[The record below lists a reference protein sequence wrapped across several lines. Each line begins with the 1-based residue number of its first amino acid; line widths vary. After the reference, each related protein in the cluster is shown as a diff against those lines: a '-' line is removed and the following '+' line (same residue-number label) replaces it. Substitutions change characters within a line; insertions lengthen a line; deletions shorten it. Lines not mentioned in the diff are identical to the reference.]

1 MTKSID
7 IEDIKHLRATISDNI
22 ILTPVIRFKALER
35 LFSKNTKIYTKLE
48 FLQKTGT
55 FKIRGAL
62 TSLIKLD
69 STQKKYGVCA
79 VSAGN
84 HAIAVAQASKILGID
99 SKVVMPHKSNKFRVL
114 CCKNLG
120 AEVVFAKDS
129 EHAFEL
135 VNEISQKENRKLIH
149 PFEGQDIIDGTA
161 TLGYEILTQ
170 IKNFDSVVIPIG
182 GGGLCAGVSAVIK
195 SYKPSIS
202 TIGVEPEGAPS
213 ISMSIK
219 CNHTI
224 KLKKTNTIADS
235 LAAPF
240 SLPLSFQYCRDNLDD
255 CLSVSEDQI
264 KDAMTFLYNEMKI
277 ASEPACAVSTAAMI
291 NPLRRKL
298 EGKTTVIIMCG
309 SNIDWKS
316 YSNLLQ

>member
-7 IEDIKHLRATISDNI
+7 IENIKHLRAVISDNI

-84 HAIAVAQASKILGID
+84 HAIAVAQASKLLGID
-99 SKVVMPHKSNKFRVL
+99 SKVVMPRKSNKFRVF

-120 AEVVFAKDS
+120 AEVIFASNS
-129 EHAFEL
+129 EHAFDL

-149 PFEGQDIIDGTA
+149 PFEGQDIINGTA

-170 IKNFDSVVIPIG
+170 IENFDSVVIPIG
-182 GGGLCAGVSAVIK
+182 GGGLCAGVSSVIK
-195 SYKPSIS
+195 SYEPSIS
-202 TIGVEPEGAPS
+202 TIGVEPEGAQS
-213 ISMSIK
+213 MSMSIK
-219 CNHTI
+219 GNHTI

-240 SLPLSFQYCRDNLDD
+240 SLPLSFHYCRDNLDN
-255 CLSVSEDQI
+255 CVSVSEDQI
-264 KDAMTFLYNEMKI
+264 KDAMRFLYNEMKI
-277 ASEPACAVSTAAMI
+277 ASEPACAVSTAAMMY
-291 NPLRRKL
+291 PLRKKL

-316 YSNLLQ
+316 YFNLLQ

>member
-7 IEDIKHLRATISDNI
+7 IENIKHLRATISENI

-55 FKIRGAL
+55 FKIRGAI

-195 SYKPSIS
+195 SYKPSIY
-202 TIGVEPEGAPS
+202 TIGVEPEGAQS

-219 CNHTI
+219 NNHTV

-240 SLPLSFQYCRDNLDD
+240 SLPLSFRYCRDNLDA
-255 CLSVSEDQI
+255 CLNVSEDQI
-264 KDAMTFLYNEMKI
+264 KDAMIFLLNEMKI

-291 NPLRRKL
+291 NPLRKKL
-298 EGKTTVIIMCG
+298 DGKATVIIMCG

-316 YSNLLQ
+316 YSNLVQ